1 MFLLRSGQSVQLTKP
16 PCSSPQENNLGSSR
30 NWMTREPA
38 CEQVVTHCSA
48 GPYYSTQK
56 EGPLGT

>member
-1 MFLLRSGQSVQLTKP
+1 MFLLRSGQLVQLTKP

-38 CEQVVTHCSA
+38 CEQAVTHCSA
-48 GPYYSTQK
+48 GPY
-56 EGPLGT
+56 